1 MNPLHL
7 YRSILR
13 THRRLPREIRFVGDQ
28 YVRGEFQNHRTVT
41 DKKYLEPFFKQWSEY
56 LSLVREQTK
65 TEVSG
70 KDPSQSQS
78 VNKWEIGKHLDPEL
92 LENLDDD
99 KAEQLLEL
107 HRASHKE
114 EDGPS
119 EDGPRNNTT
128 PPKRGQ

>member
-1 MNPLHL
+1 MVNPLHL

-28 YVRGEFQNHRTVT
+28 YVRGEFRNHRTVT
-41 DKKYLEPFFKQWSEY
+41 DKKYLEPFFKQWAEY
-56 LSLVREQTK
+56 LSLVQEQTK
-65 TEVSG
+65 SGDLIENVSQ
-70 KDPSQSQS
+70 PES
-78 VNKWEIGKHLDPEL
+78 VRKWEIGKHLDAEL
-92 LENLDDD
+92 LEKLDDD

-114 EDGPS
+114 DDGLN
-119 EDGPRNNTT
+119 DAPRNNTT